1 MSAST
6 KWRIKRA
13 HEKILKEREREKARN
28 KPLTEETDVVDFF
41 EKRLGFKATAYQER
55 FLRDKS
61 HFLLAIW
68 SRQSGR
74 SLAIAVAVLFN
85 VLTRP
90 NFRVAVIA
98 PSLRQARKMIAKISR
113 LVSRLGLDVLDGSP
127 RKGRL
132 EFRNESVIEALP
144 NNPDTIRGETL
155 N

>member
-68 SRQSGR
+68 SRQSGK

-98 PSLRQARKMIAKISR
+98 RAYARPGK
-113 LVSRLGLDVLDGSP
+113 
-127 RKGRL
+127 
-132 EFRNESVIEALP
+132 
-144 NNPDTIRGETL
+144 
-155 N
+155 